1 MNIDTCLCVTQCH
14 NNAIITYFTPIFS
27 TYLNV
32 WDLNEPN
39 LLNFTY
45 FIIKNNNLLG
55 YGVQTSSSNRNCRQ
69 TELYV
74 LFHCKE

>member
-45 FIIKNNNLLG
+45 FII
-55 YGVQTSSSNRNCRQ
+55 R
-69 TELYV
+69 ELS
-74 LFHCKE
+74 F